1 MNVFDTEHPLNSRT
15 ARANFR
21 HTRLYSFF
29 RAWLIVTLGFLPLLA
44 AFLWYL
50 NITDIE
56 TTDFEPDPFWMVVA
70 AAAIGSFLVSFLVVS
85 LFCLVRWFF
94 RLCFPAPVQVVD

>member
-1 MNVFDTEHPLNSRT
+1 
-15 ARANFR
+15 
-21 HTRLYSFF
+21 
-29 RAWLIVTLGFLPLLA
+29 LPLLA

-70 AAAIGSFLVSFLVVS
+70 AAAIGSFLISFLVVS

-94 RLCFPAPVQVVD
+94 RLCFPALVQVVD

>member
-15 ARANFR
+15 ARANLR
-21 HTRLYSFF
+21 HTRLGSFF
-29 RAWLIVTLGFLPLLA
+29 RGWMIVTFVLLPLLTG
-44 AFLWYL
+44 FLWYL

-56 TTDFEPDPFWMVVA
+56 TTDSEPYPCWVVVM
-70 AAAIGSFLVSFLVVS
+70 AAAIGSFLVSFPVVS

-94 RLCFPAPVQVVD
+94 RLCCPAPVQVVD